1 MITARLRRI
10 KRVGATGARPP
21 ISGTRLQWVDTDE
34 SFARFRDPLIR

>member
-10 KRVGATGARPP
+10 KRGGDGARPP